1 MQGEPDDLLR
11 RMRAR
16 SPAGFAI
23 ALHVSFT
30 TPRYLL
36 QAYDAGW
43 LEAYSRKGYVMVDP
57 TVRWG
62 FQNEGTARW
71 SALGLDDPEGVLAAA
86 AVQGMRYGVAM
97 ATTEGGSRSMASF
110 AHSTR
115 EMSDLDVAA
124 LWADF
129 RELHRATHGTDR
141 LAPEMHEALR
151 QMSIFL
157 THA

>member
-1 MQGEPDDLLR
+1 MQGEPDELLR

-86 AVQGMRYGVAM
+86 ADQGMPYGVAM

-110 AHSTR
+110 THSTR
-115 EMSDLDVAA
+115 EMSDLDVTA

-129 RELHRATHGTDR
+129 RVLHRATHGTDR